1 MGDEHEPSPSH
12 RCSSCR
18 GFRPIDVPRQL
29 LSLQGGED
37 AAVDAAGDRRS
48 RSYHPSVGAAAV
60 VVSVTSTPRQL
71 LSPRGGRDDAP
82 WNRGH
87 PSSSSAVTAA
97 VASIQW
103 APRQLSPL
111 RVTRRVPITPPSGPS
126 SRRGLSPRPHDR
138 RWRLGVIQ
146 KNSSH
151 RGRRPNDTPR
161 QLLPL
166 RVTRRGPITPPSGPS
181 SRRGLSPRPH
191 DRWWRLGVMR
201 QNSVA
206 GSSSPPKLPPRRRAS
221 AAAAVSVVATPQQL
235 LPPREAAVESRR
247 RSHPSPSLAVTAAV
261 ASTFWA
267 PLQLPPLGEGV
278 AARAASRRR
287 ASAAAAISV
296 VATPQQLLPP
306 REAAVEEPPP

>member
-161 QLLPL
+161 QLLPPQGEDAAVDAAGD
-166 RVTRRGPITPPSGPS
+166 RRRRSYHPSVGAAAVVVSVTSTP
-181 SRRGLSPRPH
+181 RQLLSPRGGR
-191 DRWWRLGVMR
+191 D
-201 QNSVA
+201 
-206 GSSSPPKLPPRRRAS
+206 
-221 AAAAVSVVATPQQL
+221 
-235 LPPREAAVESRR
+235 EA
-247 RSHPSPSLAVTAAV
+247 P
-261 ASTFWA
+261 
-267 PLQLPPLGEGV
+267 
-278 AARAASRRR
+278 
-287 ASAAAAISV
+287 
-296 VATPQQLLPP
+296 
-306 REAAVEEPPP
+306 

>member
-1 MGDEHEPSPSH
+1 MDAVGSRHSRSYHPSV
-12 RCSSCR
+12 
-18 GFRPIDVPRQL
+18 G
-29 LSLQGGED
+29 
-37 AAVDAAGDRRS
+37 A
-48 RSYHPSVGAAAV
+48 SYHPSVGAAAV

-71 LSPRGGRDDAP
+71 LLPRGGRDDAP
-82 WNRGH
+82 RNSGH

-103 APRQLSPL
+103 APQQLSPL
-111 RVTRRVPITPPSGPS
+111 G
-126 SRRGLSPRPHDR
+126 
-138 RWRLGVIQ
+138 
-146 KNSSH
+146 
-151 RGRRPNDTPR
+151 
-161 QLLPL
+161 
-166 RVTRRGPITPPSGPS
+166 VTRRGPITPPSGPS

-278 AARAASRRR
+278 AARTASRRR

-306 REAAVEEPPP
+306 REAAVESRRRKHPSPSPAVTAAVASTLRTPLQLPPLGEGISDQTASRRLAQQLPRSPSSRPRSS